1 MTLHLPS
8 DTSLLRFNQ
17 NAMTLANEYN
27 HTELKKFF
35 ADHLGRI
42 HKDSG
47 TLFAP
52 QSSFLDTDPATRP
65 DQVASALESEF
76 SPDQQSTKLLK
87 ETLQAK
93 ESELESIL
101 VSTRFGHEKNM
112 SIAVHVTQM

>member
-1 MTLHLPS
+1 MT
-8 DTSLLRFNQ
+8 
-17 NAMTLANEYN
+17 MANEHN

-87 ETLQAK
+87 EQLRAK

-101 VSTRFGHEKNM
+101 VSTRFAHEKNM